1 MGDSAIAGLWL
12 RLALVLIVAMLVG
25 VGSVLLANRMLPKP
39 VAEGHN
45 STLSPFLTCVALVYG
60 PLVGF
65 TVVVAWGHFSSAEAN
80 VAHEASTLTTMYRQT
95 VGMPVPEQT
104 QMRELLRKY
113 AKTVEGPEGNK
124 QDVGSPSDTAQ
135 AALTEMYKVL
145 AREQSSAAS
154 SATSGEFL
162 GQLTVLASDSNQ
174 RMLDAQPRRP
184 GLLWAGLLT
193 GGVVLVALSGFM
205 RLDSTRGH
213 LMLSSAIALLLG
225 LLLFMSSGSTI
236 PSRTRWALLTH
247 RFSNPWGLRRNRPR
261 HMIRPR

>member
-1 MGDSAIAGLWL
+1 
-12 RLALVLIVAMLVG
+12 
-25 VGSVLLANRMLPKP
+25 
-39 VAEGHN
+39 
-45 STLSPFLTCVALVYG
+45 
-60 PLVGF
+60 
-65 TVVVAWGHFSSAEAN
+65 
-80 VAHEASTLTTMYRQT
+80 MYRQT

-124 QDVGSPSDTAQ
+124 QDVGSTSDTAQ

-145 AREQSSAAS
+145 AREQSSVAPN
-154 SATSGEFL
+154 ATSGEFL
-162 GQLTVLASDSNQ
+162 GQLTVLASDRNQ

-184 GLLWAGLLT
+184 GLLWAGLLS

-225 LLLFMSSGSTI
+225 LLLFIVFWLDHPFENPLGITYAPFQQSLGAFDAIDRST
-236 PSRTRWALLTH
+236 
-247 RFSNPWGLRRNRPR
+247 
-261 HMIRPR
+261 

>member
-1 MGDSAIAGLWL
+1 MGDSGIAGLWL

-25 VGSVLLANRMLPKP
+25 VGSVLLANRTLPKR

-60 PLVGF
+60 PLLGF

-104 QMRELLRKY
+104 QMRELLGKY

-124 QDVGSPSDTAQ
+124 QDVGSTSDTAQ

-145 AREQSSAAS
+145 AREQSSVAS
-154 SATSGEFL
+154 NATSGAFL
-162 GQLTVLASDSNQ
+162 GQLTVLASDRSQ

-184 GLLWAGLLT
+184 GLLWAGLLS

-205 RLDSTRGH
+205 RLGSTRGH

-225 LLLFMSSGSTI
+225 LLLFI
-236 PSRTRWALLTH
+236 VFWLDHP
-247 RFSNPWGLRRNRPR
+247 FENPLGITYAPFQQSLGAFDAIDRGT
-261 HMIRPR
+261 

>member
-1 MGDSAIAGLWL
+1 MGDSGIAGLWL

-25 VGSVLLANRMLPKP
+25 VGSVLLANRTLPEP

-60 PLVGF
+60 PLLGF
-65 TVVVAWGHFSSAEAN
+65 TVVVAWGHFSSAETN

-95 VGMPVPEQT
+95 VIMPVPEQT

-113 AKTVEGPEGNK
+113 AKTVEAPEGNK
-124 QDVGSPSDTAQ
+124 QDVGSTSDTAQ
-135 AALTEMYKVL
+135 APLTEMYKVL
-145 AREQSSAAS
+145 AHEPSVAS
-154 SATSGEFL
+154 NATSGEFV
-162 GQLTVLASDSNQ
+162 GQLTVLASDRNQ

-184 GLLWAGLLT
+184 GLLWAGLLS

-205 RLDSTRGH
+205 RLYSTRGH

-225 LLLFMSSGSTI
+225 LLLFI
-236 PSRTRWALLTH
+236 VFWLDHP
-247 RFSNPWGLRRNRPR
+247 FENPLGITYAPFQQSWGAFDAIDRGT
-261 HMIRPR
+261 

>member
-1 MGDSAIAGLWL
+1 MGDPGIAGVWL

-25 VGSVLLANRMLPKP
+25 IGSVLLANRTLPKP

-60 PLVGF
+60 PLLGF

-80 VAHEASTLTTMYRQT
+80 VAHEASTLTTMYQQT

-113 AKTVEGPEGNK
+113 AKTAEGPKENK
-124 QDVGSPSDTAQ
+124 QDLGSTPDTAQ

-145 AREQSSAAS
+145 AREQSGVAS
-154 SATSGEFL
+154 NTTSGFL
-162 GQLTVLASDSNQ
+162 GQLTVLASDRNQ

-184 GLLWAGLLT
+184 GLLWAGLLL

-205 RLDSTRGH
+205 HLDSTRGH
-213 LMLSSAIALLLG
+213 LILSSAISLLLG
-225 LLLFMSSGSTI
+225 LLLFI
-236 PSRTRWALLTH
+236 VFWLDHP
-247 RFSNPWGLRRNRPR
+247 FENPLGITYAPFQQSLAAFDAIDRAP
-261 HMIRPR
+261 